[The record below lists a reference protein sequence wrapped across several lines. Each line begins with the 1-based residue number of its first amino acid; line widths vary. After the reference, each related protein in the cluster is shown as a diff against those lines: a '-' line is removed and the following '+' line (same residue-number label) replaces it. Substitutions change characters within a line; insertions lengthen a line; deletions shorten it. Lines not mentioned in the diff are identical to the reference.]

1 MSSRVQYRIVQ
12 FIAALL
18 ALMYVDSARKFVFT
32 HQIDFVHYVA
42 SSPVEVWTVRNL
54 GLRLLAIA
62 AGFII
67 ALVAKDRRM
76 PAMMFAVRL
85 VADAGDTLNSAMT
98 PGLASF
104 VVPVLGLF
112 AAVELG
118 CLIVLLRMKDE
129 VP

>member
-12 FIAALL
+12 VIAALL

-32 HQIDFVHYVA
+32 HQIDFVHYAA

-54 GLRLLAIA
+54 GLRLLAIGV
-62 AGFII
+62 GFII

-76 PAMMFAVRL
+76 LAMMFAVRL

-112 AAVELG
+112 VAVELG
-118 CLIVLLRMKDE
+118 CLVVLLRMKDE
-129 VP
+129 VS